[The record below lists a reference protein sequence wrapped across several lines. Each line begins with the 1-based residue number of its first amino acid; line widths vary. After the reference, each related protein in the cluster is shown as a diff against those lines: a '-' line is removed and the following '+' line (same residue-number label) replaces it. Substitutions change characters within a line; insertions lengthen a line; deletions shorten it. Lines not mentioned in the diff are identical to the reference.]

1 MLFRPTCSIVSI
13 VLVAAL
19 SGRAAEAQDKA
30 KSPAVPP
37 GIVYES
43 DVNYGVG
50 GEVKLALDIARPEK
64 LATTAPCIVV
74 IHGGGWKQG
83 SKAAH
88 QDAVIQFAKRGYVAA
103 TVQYRLVP
111 TARFPSQVEDVKCA
125 VRYLRAN
132 ADKYMIDKDRFGA
145 IGFSAGAHLSMLLG
159 TMDKQDGLEG
169 EGGHADQ
176 PSKVQAVVAFFGPTD
191 LAQTDFPAAVGGMI
205 SGLIGHSLDEQPEAF
220 KAASP
225 ITYVNQGDAPTLIYQ
240 GTKDRLVPYAQAI
253 LMADAMTRHGVPGR
267 VELLIGA
274 DHGWGGTEIIRTLEG
289 STDFFDEHL
298 KHKPAKTQP

>member
-1 MLFRPTCSIVSI
+1 MPRSLLLIVSI
-13 VLVAAL
+13 VLLVTL
-19 SGRAAEAQDKA
+19 SPHSADAQEKA

-37 GIVYES
+37 GIVYEG
-43 DVNYGVG
+43 DVIFGVG
-50 GEVKLALDIARPEK
+50 GDVKLALDIARPEK
-64 LATTAPCIVV
+64 LASPAPCIVV

-111 TARFPSQVEDVKCA
+111 TARFPSQIEDVKCA

-132 ADKYMIDKDRFGA
+132 ADNYKIDKDRFGA

-191 LAQTDFPAAVGGMI
+191 LAQTDFPAAVGG
-205 SGLIGHSLDEQPEAF
+205 LINDFLGDTLDEKPDIF

-225 ITYVNQGDAPTLIYQ
+225 ITYVNKGDAPTLIYQ
-240 GTKDRLVPYAQAI
+240 GTKDRLVPHAQAI
-253 LMADAMTRHGVPGR
+253 LMADAMTKHGVPGR

-274 DHGWGGTEIIRTLEG
+274 DHGWGGMEIFRTLEG
-289 STDFFDEHL
+289 STDFFNEQL
-298 KHKPAKTQP
+298 KHKPAKAQP